1 MTRINLLPVK
11 EAQIANQRRQ
21 QLSMV
26 VLGACLIALLMV
38 IPYILQSRTI
48 ARLDGEMEELRVEL
62 AKYEELTKEAKDLD
76 KRRKELQIKLDV
88 IQDLDKKRVGPTRVL
103 SDLSD
108 SVPEKLWVEDF
119 GEVGGVANIVGWALD
134 NQTVASFMRQLEASD
149 YFNNV
154 DLTEATQPEGTEQV
168 KAIASDGGQVRFKRF
183 VIKAQINYFGK
194 GGPSSGDADKKDA
207 KPGEPKTQAQQAST
221 RADT

>member
-11 EAQIANQRRQ
+11 DAQIANQRRQ
-21 QLSMV
+21 QVSLV
-26 VLGACLIALLMV
+26 VLGTCLVALLMV
-38 IPYILQSRTI
+38 VPYVLQKRTI
-48 ARLDGEMEELRVEL
+48 TRLDGEMEELRVEV

-76 KRRKELQIKLDV
+76 KRRKELQTKLDV
-88 IQDLDKKRVGPTRVL
+88 IRDLDKKRVGPTRVL
-103 SDLSD
+103 SDLSEA
-108 SVPEKLWVEDF
+108 VPEKLWVEDF
-119 GEVGGVANIVGWALD
+119 GETGGVANIVGWALD

-168 KAIASDGGQVRFKRF
+168 KSFASEAGTVRFKRF
-183 VIKAQINYFGK
+183 VIKATINYFGK
-194 GGPSSGDADKKDA
+194 AGASSEETDKDI
-207 KPGEPKTQAQQAST
+207 KPGEAKTQAQKDPT

>member
-11 EAQIANQRRQ
+11 DAQIANQRRQ
-21 QLSMV
+21 QISMV
-26 VLGACLIALLMV
+26 VLVGCLIALLMV
-38 IPYILQSRTI
+38 IPYVLQKRQISK
-48 ARLDGEMEELRVEL
+48 LDTEMEDLRVEV

-76 KRRKELQIKLDV
+76 KKRKELQTKLDV
-88 IQDLDKKRVGPTRVL
+88 IKDLDKKRVGPTHVL

-119 GEVGGVANIVGWALD
+119 SEQGGVATIVGWALD
-134 NQTVASFMRQLEASD
+134 NQTVAAFMTQLGSSD

-154 DLTEATQPEGTEQV
+154 DLSEATQPEGTEQV
-168 KAIASDGGQVRFKRF
+168 KSFASDSGTMRFKRF
-183 VIKAQINYFGK
+183 VIKANVNYFGK
-194 GGPSSGDADKKDA
+194 GGASAGE
-207 KPGEPKTQAQQAST
+207 KPAPKTQAQAGT